1 MGLDMYA
8 YTTAEKVETD
18 TDFFVEA
25 RTEIAYWHKFKFNA
39 LHGWMQN
46 LYYSKGGKSD
56 EFNCDNVRIDL
67 DDLDDLEEVLKE
79 GLLRPVDGF
88 FFGSQTVEPEDVESA
103 QEFIGKA
110 RAAIAEG
117 LTVYY
122 LAWR

>member
-1 MGLDMYA
+1 MYA

-25 RTEIAYWHKFKFNA
+25 RTEIAYWYKFKFNA

-79 GLLRPVDGF
+79 GLLRPVD
-88 FFGSQTVEPEDVESA
+88 PEDVESA

>member
-8 YTTAEKVETD
+8 YTTAEEVSEV
-18 TDFFVEA
+18 DFSVSDSAELY
-25 RTEIAYWHKFKFNA
+25 YWRKFNA
-39 LHGWMQN
+39 LHGWMED
-46 LYYSKGGKSD
+46 LYYAKGGKSD
-56 EFNCDNVRIDL
+56 EFNCDNVHIDA
-67 DDLDDLEEVLKE
+67 DDLDDLEEVLKK

-103 QEFIGKA
+103 QEFIGMA

-122 LAWR
+122 SSWW

>member
-8 YTTAEKVETD
+8 YTTAEKVETN

-25 RTEIAYWHKFKFNA
+25 RTEIAYWRKFNA
-39 LHGWMQN
+39 LHGWMGD
-46 LYYSKGGKSD
+46 LYYDKGDKSAD
-56 EFNCDNVRIDL
+56 FNCDNVRIDAE
-67 DDLDDLEEVLKE
+67 DLDLLEEVLKE
-79 GLLRPVDGF
+79 GLLKPVDGF

-103 QEFIGKA
+103 SEFISMA

-122 LAWR
+122 SSWW

>member
-8 YTTAEKVETD
+8 YTTAKKVSEV
-18 TDFFVEA
+18 DFSVSDSAELY
-25 RTEIAYWHKFKFNA
+25 YWRKFNA
-39 LHGWMQN
+39 LHGWMED
-46 LYYSKGGKSD
+46 LYYAKGGKSN
-56 EFNCDNVRIDL
+56 EFNCDNVCIDAE
-67 DDLDDLEEVLKE
+67 DLDDLEEVLKK

-103 QEFIGKA
+103 QEFISKA

-122 LAWR
+122 SSWW

>member
-8 YTTAEKVETD
+8 YSTAEKVETN

-25 RTEIAYWHKFKFNA
+25 RTEIAYWRKLNA
-39 LHGWMQN
+39 LHGWMQD
-46 LYYSKGGKSD
+46 LYYAKGGKSED
-56 EFNCDNVRIDL
+56 FNCDNVRIDAE
-67 DDLDDLEEVLKE
+67 DLDDLEEVLKK

-88 FFGSQTVEPEDVESA
+88 FFGSQTVEAYQIESA
-103 QEFIGKA
+103 SEFIVKA

-122 LAWR
+122 TPWW

>member
-8 YTTAEKVETD
+8 YTTAEEVSEV
-18 TDFFVEA
+18 DFSVSDS
-25 RTEIAYWHKFKFNA
+25 TELYYWRKFNA
-39 LHGWMQN
+39 LHGWMQD

-56 EFNCDNVRIDL
+56 EFNCDNVQL
-67 DDLDDLEEVLKE
+67 TADDLDFLEEVLKK
-79 GLLRPVDGF
+79 GLLRPVGGF

-103 QEFIGKA
+103 QEFIGMA

-122 LAWR
+122 TSWW

>member
-8 YTTAEKVETD
+8 YSTTEKVETD
-18 TDFFVEA
+18 TDFFVES
-25 RTEIAYWHKFKFNA
+25 RTEIAYWRKFNA
-39 LHGWMQN
+39 LHGWMGD
-46 LYYSKGGKSD
+46 LYYNKGGKSAD
-56 EFNCDNVRIDL
+56 FNCDNVRIDL
-67 DDLDDLEEVLKE
+67 DDLDDLEEVLKK

-88 FFGSQTVEPEDVESA
+88 FFGSQTVEAYQIESA

-122 LAWR
+122 SSWW

>member
-8 YTTAEKVETD
+8 YSTAEKVETD

-25 RTEIAYWHKFKFNA
+25 RTEIAYWRKFNA
-39 LHGWMQN
+39 LHGWMGD
-46 LYYSKGGKSD
+46 LYYNKGGKSAD
-56 EFNCDNVRIDL
+56 FNCDNVRIDAE
-67 DDLDDLEEVLKE
+67 DLDTLEEVLCK

-88 FFGSQTVEPEDVESA
+88 FFGPQTVEPEDVESA
-103 QEFIGKA
+103 QEFISKA

-122 LAWR
+122 SSWW

>member
-1 MGLDMYA
+1 MYA

-25 RTEIAYWHKFKFNA
+25 RTEIAYWRKFNA
-39 LHGWMQN
+39 LHGWMQG
-46 LYYSKGGKSD
+46 LYHAKGGNSSA
-56 EFNCDNVRIDL
+56 FSCDNVRIDL
-67 DDLDDLEEVLKE
+67 DDLDALEEVLEK

-103 QEFIGKA
+103 QEFISMA

-117 LTVYY
+117 LSVYY
-122 LAWR
+122 TSWW

>member
-8 YTTAEKVETD
+8 YSTAEKVETN

-25 RTEIAYWHKFKFNA
+25 RTEIAYWRKFNA
-39 LHGWMQN
+39 LHGWMQD
-46 LYYSKGGKSD
+46 LYYSKGGNSED
-56 EFNCDNVRIDL
+56 FNCDNVQL
-67 DDLDDLEEVLKE
+67 TADDLDFLEEVLKK

-88 FFGSQTVEPEDVESA
+88 FFGSQTVEAYQIESA
-103 QEFIGKA
+103 SEFIGKA

-122 LAWR
+122 SSWW

>member
-8 YTTAEKVETD
+8 YTTAEEVSEV
-18 TDFFVEA
+18 DFSVSDS
-25 RTEIAYWHKFKFNA
+25 TELYYWRKFNA
-39 LHGWMQN
+39 LHGWMED

-67 DDLDDLEEVLKE
+67 DDLDDLEEVLKK

-88 FFGSQTVEPEDVESA
+88 FFGSQTVEAYQIESA
-103 QEFIGKA
+103 SEFIGKA

-122 LAWR
+122 SSWW